1 MTPTLFTSC
10 NTLSPEGALLA
21 WGGPAL
27 NTRAPTLGT
36 SVSSLPPQGALLAW
50 GGPALRTHSI

>member
-10 NTLSPEGALLA
+10 TTLSPEGALLA

-27 NTRAPTLGT
+27 
-36 SVSSLPPQGALLAW
+36 
-50 GGPALRTHSI
+50 RTHYMCPEV